1 MGNRRIESFVV
12 RVVVQDNE
20 PMPTNDWR
28 GRIQHITTG
37 DECQFKQLQDL
48 LLFMS
53 TYMKE
58 AEGVV
63 NLFSTQ
69 NDALPQE

>member
-20 PMPTNDWR
+20 PLPATDWR

-53 TYMKE
+53 IYMKE

-63 NLFSTQ
+63 NLLNAQGDS
-69 NDALPQE
+69 LSQE

>member
-12 RVVVQDNE
+12 RVVIQDNE
-20 PMPTNDWR
+20 PMPATDWR

-48 LLFMS
+48 LVFMS
-53 TYMKE
+53 IYIKEGEDLTYLLDIPGKS
-58 AEGVV
+58 
-63 NLFSTQ
+63 L
-69 NDALPQE
+69 LQE

>member
-1 MGNRRIESFVV
+1 MSNRRIESFVI

-20 PMPTNDWR
+20 PMPTSDWH

-48 LLFMS
+48 LFFMS

-58 AEGVV
+58 TEGVV
-63 NLFSTQ
+63 NLLNTQ
-69 NDALPQE
+69 GDPLSQE